1 MNTTIKSQALQLIA
15 KQPTKRSEVVR
26 FIMSIN
32 GTKSTSFSG
41 YYSTNFKTWEYEGLI
56 SIQEGKYKITS
67 FGRKYLKDP
76 KVLSIANAKKRK
88 AQGVKDLEL
97 YKAKTREL
105 HGIIFYAQRQTDLLG
120 YDFERMSGSGRETLC
135 KLESIL
141 KFY

>member
-1 MNTTIKSQALQLIA
+1 MKTTIKSQALELIA
-15 KQPTKRSEVVR
+15 KQPIKRSEVVR

-56 SIQEGKYKITS
+56 SIQGGKCKITS

-88 AQGVKDLEL
+88 AQYVKDLDF

-105 HGIIFYAQRQTDLLG
+105 HGIIFYAQRQADLLG
-120 YDFERMSGSGRETLC
+120 YDFDRMSGSGRETLL

-141 KFY
+141 NFQ